1 MSSLRFVLGDQLTPN
16 LSALR
21 GAASDDVVLM
31 AEVADETT
39 YVPHHRKKIVFVLAA
54 MRAFADELR
63 GLGFMVDYVK
73 LDDPGNTGSLS
84 GELQRAVARHRPT
97 RIAATLAGEHRVV
110 ALQRSWA
117 GDTGLT
123 VDLFED
129 DRFIC
134 SRADFERWA
143 ADRKQLRMEYF
154 YREMRRRTDL
164 LMDGDQPEGGR
175 WNFDADNRKPA
186 SRDLFMRRP
195 PAFAPS
201 ADTQSVINLVA
212 LRFPHGFGALDG
224 FAYPVTRAEGEQARD
239 AFLAEALPR
248 FGDYQDAMLA
258 DEPFLYHSILSP
270 CLNVGLLDPLDLC
283 RRAELE
289 YRAGRAPLNAVEGF
303 IRQIIGW
310 REYVRGIYWREGPDY
325 LKRNALNATHALPSF
340 YWTGETDM
348 RCLSQAIGQTI
359 QHAYAHHIQRLMITG
374 NFALIAGIDPYQVHE
389 WYLAV
394 YVDAYEWV
402 EAPNTIG
409 MSLFADGGLLGSKP
423 YAAGGA
429 YINRM
434 SDYCK
439 DCRYRVSEKTGA
451 DACPF
456 NYLYWDFVAR
466 NATLLLKNPRTSQV
480 ARAWSRLD
488 DDRQLEVRE
497 SATRFLL
504 QLERDS
510 APGNAEG

>member
-1 MSSLRFVLGDQLTPN
+1 MRTLRFVLGDQLTPS

-21 GAASDDVVLM
+21 GAEPGDVIVM

-39 YVPHHRKKIVFVLAA
+39 YVPHHRKKIVFILAA
-54 MRAFADELR
+54 MRAFAGELR
-63 GLGFMVDYVK
+63 GLGLTVDYIK
-73 LDDPGNTGSLS
+73 LDDPANTGTFT
-84 GELQRAVARHRPT
+84 GELQRAIARHTPD
-97 RIAATLAGEHRVV
+97 RIAATLAGEYRVV
-110 ALQRSWA
+110 AIQRSWA
-117 GDTGLT
+117 RLI
-123 VDLFED
+123 DLPIDLYED

-134 SRADFERWA
+134 SRADFERWS

-154 YREMRRRTDL
+154 YRDMRRRTET

-201 ADTQSVINLVA
+201 AETQAVIDLVA
-212 LRFPHGFGALDG
+212 HRFPKGFGSLDG
-224 FAYPVTRAEGEQARD
+224 FAYPVTRTAAEQARD
-239 AFLAEALPR
+239 DFLANALPC

-258 DEPFLYHSILSP
+258 DEPFLYHSTLSP
-270 CLNVGLLDPLDLC
+270 CINAGLLDPLDLC
-283 RRAELE
+283 RRAERE

-303 IRQIIGW
+303 IRQILGW

-325 LKRNALNATHALPSF
+325 LTRNALNATRALPHF
-340 YWTGETDM
+340 YWTGETGM
-348 RCLSQAIGQTI
+348 RCMSQAIGQTI
-359 QHAYAHHIQRLMITG
+359 EHAYAHHIQRLMITG
-374 NFALIAGIDPYQVHE
+374 NFALIAGIDPHQVHE

-439 DCRYRVSEKTGA
+439 DCRYKVSEKTGD

-466 NATLLLKNPRTSQV
+466 NEALLVRNPRTSQI
-480 ARAWSRLD
+480 ARAWSKLD
-488 DDRQLEVRE
+488 PDRQRAVRE
-497 SATRFLL
+497 SAARFL
-504 QLERDS
+504 QLLDHD
-510 APGNAEG
+510 AAAWTEGD

>member
-1 MSSLRFVLGDQLTPN
+1 MRTLRFVLGDQLTPR

-21 GAASDDVVLM
+21 GAEPGDVTLM

-39 YVPHHRKKIVFVLAA
+39 YVPHHRKKIVFILAA
-54 MRAFADELR
+54 MRAFASELCDL
-63 GLGFMVDYVK
+63 GLTVDYVK
-73 LDDPGNTGSLS
+73 LDDPANTGSFT
-84 GELQRAVARHRPT
+84 GELQRAIARHKPD
-97 RIAATLAGEHRVV
+97 RIAATLASEHRVV
-110 ALQRSWA
+110 AMQRSWA
-117 GDTGLT
+117 GLI
-123 VDLFED
+123 DLPIDLSED

-134 SRADFERWA
+134 SRAGFESWA

-154 YREMRRRTDL
+154 YRDMRRRTEI
-164 LMDGDQPEGGR
+164 LMDGDHPEGGR
-175 WNFDADNRKPA
+175 WNFDTENRRPA
-186 SRDLFMRRP
+186 TRDLFIRRP
-195 PAFAPS
+195 PSFTPS
-201 ADTQSVINLVA
+201 AETQAVIDLVA
-212 LRFPHGFGALDG
+212 RRFPKGFGSLDG
-224 FAYPVTRAEGEQARD
+224 FAYPVTRTAAEQARD
-239 AFLAEALPR
+239 GFLANALPR

-270 CLNVGLLDPLDLC
+270 CINAGLLDPLDLC

-303 IRQIIGW
+303 IRQILGW

-325 LKRNALNATHALPSF
+325 LTRNALSATRALPHF
-340 YWTGETDM
+340 YWTGETEM
-348 RCLSQAIGQTI
+348 RCMSQAISQTI
-359 QHAYAHHIQRLMITG
+359 EHAYAHHIQRLMITG
-374 NFALIAGIDPYQVHE
+374 NFALIAGIDPHQVHE

-394 YVDAYEWV
+394 YVDAYEWA

-439 DCRYRVSEKTGA
+439 DCRYKVSEKTGE

-466 NATLLLKNPRTSQV
+466 NEALLVRNPRTSQV
-480 ARAWSRLD
+480 ARAWSKLD
-488 DDRQLEVRE
+488 ADRQLAVRE
-497 SATRFLL
+497 SATRFL
-504 QLERDS
+504 QLLDND
-510 APGNAEG
+510 AAAWTEGD

>member
-1 MSSLRFVLGDQLTPN
+1 MRTLRFVLGDQLTPS

-21 GAASDDVVLM
+21 GAEPDDIILM

-39 YVPHHRKKIVFVLAA
+39 YVPHHRKKIVFILAA
-54 MRAFADELR
+54 MRAFAAELR
-63 GLGFMVDYVK
+63 ALGYTADYVK
-73 LDDPGNTGSLS
+73 LDDPANTGNFS
-84 GELQRAVARHRPT
+84 GELQRAVARHKPH

-110 ALQRSWA
+110 AMQRSWA
-117 GDTGLT
+117 DLIGVP
-123 VDLFED
+123 VDLAED

-134 SRADFERWA
+134 TRADFERWA

-186 SRDLFMRRP
+186 SADLFMRRP

-201 ADTQSVINLVA
+201 SETQAVIDLVA
-212 LRFPHGFGALDG
+212 RRFPKGFGALDG
-224 FAYPVTRAEGEQARD
+224 FDYPVTRVDAEQARD
-239 AFLAEALPR
+239 DFLANALPR

-270 CLNVGLLDPLDLC
+270 CINVGLLDPLDLC
-283 RRAELE
+283 RRAERE
-289 YRAGRAPLNAVEGF
+289 YHAGRAPLNAVEGF

-325 LKRNALNATHALPSF
+325 LKRNELNATRDLPPF
-340 YWTGETDM
+340 YWNGETDM
-348 RCLSQAIGQTI
+348 RCMRQAIDQTI

-374 NFALIAGIDPYQVHE
+374 NFALIAGIDPHQVHE

-394 YVDAYEWV
+394 YADAFEWV
-402 EAPNTIG
+402 EAPNTLG

-439 DCRYRVSEKTGA
+439 DCRYKVSEKTGPS
-451 DACPF
+451 ACPF

-466 NATLLLKNPRTSQV
+466 NETLLVRNPRTSQV
-480 ARAWSRLD
+480 ARAWSKLD
-488 DDRQLEVRE
+488 ADRQLAVRD
-497 SATRFLL
+497 SATRFLT
-504 QLERDS
+504 QLDRE
-510 APGNAEG
+510 AAAWKPEY